1 MNEVQHGAQVE
12 VAYTLRA
19 NGPEGEELE
28 TCQEES
34 PFVFRMGAEE
44 ALEAFEKALV
54 GKRVGEPFEL
64 TIACDDAYGEETD
77 EAVLSLPKETFMVD
91 GKLDEEV
98 MVDVLSKE
106 MVREVVKVQ
115 DLVINAILELRKEN
129 KELKRK
135 IALEKECKVCEQDLE
150 KLDLDKDGIV
160 TWTEFLTVISN
171 HLLKSN
177 MLMLMVI

>member
-12 VAYTLRA
+12 VAYTLRS

-98 MVDVLSKE
+98 MQAG
-106 MVREVVKVQ
+106 EVVPLSDDEGNEIVGMVVEVKADAV
-115 DLVINAILELRKEN
+115 LVDFNHPLAG
-129 KELKRK
+129 
-135 IALEKECKVCEQDLE
+135 
-150 KLDLDKDGIV
+150 LDLHFEGV
-160 TWTEFLTVISN
+160 VVGVSA
-171 HLLKSN
+171 
-177 MLMLMVI
+177 

>member
-98 MVDVLSKE
+98 MQAG
-106 MVREVVKVQ
+106 EVVPMSDDEGNEIVGMVVEGKADAV
-115 DLVINAILELRKEN
+115 LVDFNHPLAG
-129 KELKRK
+129 
-135 IALEKECKVCEQDLE
+135 
-150 KLDLDKDGIV
+150 LDLHFEGV
-160 TWTEFLTVISN
+160 VVGVSA
-171 HLLKSN
+171 
-177 MLMLMVI
+177 

>member
-77 EAVLSLPKETFMVD
+77 EAVLSLPKETLMVD

-98 MVDVLSKE
+98 MQAG
-106 MVREVVKVQ
+106 EVVPLSDDEGNEIVGMVVEVKADAV
-115 DLVINAILELRKEN
+115 LVDFNHPLAG
-129 KELKRK
+129 
-135 IALEKECKVCEQDLE
+135 
-150 KLDLDKDGIV
+150 LDLHFEGV
-160 TWTEFLTVISN
+160 VVGVSA
-171 HLLKSN
+171 
-177 MLMLMVI
+177 

>member
-98 MVDVLSKE
+98 MQAG
-106 MVREVVKVQ
+106 EVVPMSDDEGNEIVGMVVEVKADAV
-115 DLVINAILELRKEN
+115 LVDFNHPLAG
-129 KELKRK
+129 
-135 IALEKECKVCEQDLE
+135 
-150 KLDLDKDGIV
+150 LDLHFEGV
-160 TWTEFLTVISN
+160 VVGVSA
-171 HLLKSN
+171 
-177 MLMLMVI
+177 

>member
-34 PFVFRMGAEE
+34 PFVFRIGAEE

-98 MVDVLSKE
+98 MQAG
-106 MVREVVKVQ
+106 EVVPLRNDEGNEIVGMVVEVKADAV
-115 DLVINAILELRKEN
+115 LVDFNHPLAG
-129 KELKRK
+129 
-135 IALEKECKVCEQDLE
+135 
-150 KLDLDKDGIV
+150 LDLHFEGV
-160 TWTEFLTVISN
+160 VVGVSA
-171 HLLKSN
+171 
-177 MLMLMVI
+177 